1 MTTTHLSGACA
12 RRRLIRMGLALVLPA
27 VAAPRAGAQRTF
39 RTLGDDVR
47 HAVGDAFGV
56 WASPLRANGRDWIT
70 AGAVVGAGAAIS
82 PYDDDVDR
90 WFLAHPNSAIAKFG
104 EPFTQ
109 DYDGYKWADLPTGKR
124 ILKINGILYAT
135 GFVFDQS
142 GLRDAGMGCL
152 VAQQSNGV
160 VRQLMY
166 ASIKRDRPSER
177 PTSTEGDQYEI
188 GVPGGRWEQHSF
200 FGGHVANAAACAGFL
215 SERFKLGPVE
225 PLLLGWVAAVT
236 AGRTVD
242 RAHWTS
248 DNLIGGVFGYAVGR
262 VVARRQLERKA
273 ARERADRGE
282 AMAEPESRHEMIIGN
297 DGTRSYV
304 GWELRFR

>member
-1 MTTTHLSGACA
+1 MHRKIEAGA
-12 RRRLIRMGLALVLPA
+12 RVRRLLDRLTLALGAVVVLATPA
-27 VAAPRAGAQRTF
+27 AAQRTF
-39 RTLGDDVR
+39 ETVGNDVK
-47 HAVGDAFGV
+47 HAAQDAFAV
-56 WASPLRANGRDWIT
+56 WTSPLRANGRDWLT

-82 PYDDDVDR
+82 PFDDDVDR
-90 WFLAHPNSAIAKFG
+90 WFLEHPNSAIAQFA

-124 ILKINGILYAT
+124 VLKINGILYAT

-152 VAQQSNGV
+152 VAQQSNGI

-166 ASIKRDRPSER
+166 ATIKRDRPSER
-177 PTSTEGDQYEI
+177 PTSVEGNQYEI

-200 FGGHVANAAACAGFL
+200 FGGHVANAASCAGFL
-215 SERFKLGPVE
+215 SERFRLGPAE
-225 PLLLGWVAAVT
+225 PLLFGWVAAVT
-236 AGRTVD
+236 AARTVD

-273 ARERADRGE
+273 ARERANRGD
-282 AMAEPESRHEMIIGN
+282 AIAEPESRSGMIIQN